1 MAKNDDRLQLGKVNF
16 LLLILAAVLLIVG
29 YVIMS
34 LNDITISPIL
44 LLLVYAF
51 LIPFAPVS
59 YTHLTLPTI
68 YSV

>member
-34 LNDITISPIL
+34 FNEITISPIL

-51 LIPFAPVS
+51 LIPFALLYKNRPKE
-59 YTHLTLPTI
+59 
-68 YSV
+68 

>member
-1 MAKNDDRLQLGKVNF
+1 MSKNNKRLHLGKVNF

-34 LNDITISPIL
+34 LNEITISPIL

-51 LIPFAPVS
+51 LIPFALLYKNNPKE
-59 YTHLTLPTI
+59 
-68 YSV
+68 

>member
-1 MAKNDDRLQLGKVNF
+1 MSKNDKRLHLGKVNF

-51 LIPFAPVS
+51 LIPFALLYKGKPKE
-59 YTHLTLPTI
+59 
-68 YSV
+68 

>member
-1 MAKNDDRLQLGKVNF
+1 MAKNDDRLHLGKVNF

-51 LIPFAPVS
+51 LIPFAA
-59 YTHLTLPTI
+59 L
-68 YSV
+68 

>member
-1 MAKNDDRLQLGKVNF
+1 MSKNDKRLHLGKVNF

-34 LNDITISPIL
+34 FNEITISPIL

-51 LIPFAPVS
+51 LIPFALLYKNRPKE
-59 YTHLTLPTI
+59 
-68 YSV
+68 